1 MIFLTYS
8 GSVKSPFLR
17 LLLFFR
23 WTVLAKIFIRS
34 ASCLFFNLLSWKFW
48 IRRIIIRTKEIFSRS
63 NYILRFTERAGTN
76 NFTDQN
82 LYVCPI
88 LKVFGS
94 EQTGSIM
101 DQTGPIISNHVEIS
115 RTLTDN
121 SKTKM
126 GGQQR
131 LKWMVS
137 IDRMRT
143 VIDHWL
149 IIDHWLTCK
158 NNKNS
163 YRKCHKHEVK
173 FHFFLYCFSKNP
185 LSSIWFVLLFFK
197 RSDLT
202 IMNPLWLL
210 LRCSIGE
217 F

>member
-8 GSVKSPFLR
+8 RSVKSSFLR

-34 ASCLFFNLLSWKFW
+34 ASCLFFNLFSWKFW
-48 IRRIIIRTKEIFSRS
+48 IRRIIIRTKEISSS
-63 NYILRFTERAGTN
+63 NILRFNERAGTN
-76 NFTDQN
+76 NLTDQN

-137 IDRMRT
+137 IYRMRT
-143 VIDHWL
+143 VIQ
-149 IIDHWLTCK
+149 HWLTCK

-163 YRKCHKHEVK
+163 YRKCH
-173 FHFFLYCFSKNP
+173 
-185 LSSIWFVLLFFK
+185 
-197 RSDLT
+197 
-202 IMNPLWLL
+202 
-210 LRCSIGE
+210 
-217 F
+217 